1 MRRQMAVLKK
11 CRARYTNLKYLE
23 ATNKG
28 AIILST
34 VLRYLNLFIDKLTYL
49 FSHEQRK
56 KLITVCVFFNYN
68 IKMNV

>member
-1 MRRQMAVLKK
+1 MIIILMRRQMAVLKK

-34 VLRYLNLFIDKLTYL
+34 VLRYLNLFIDKLTYFF
-49 FSHEQRK
+49 FSRTKEETNHS
-56 KLITVCVFFNYN
+56 LCIL
-68 IKMNV
+68 